1 MNLHIFCCQKMRE
14 LLRGTNIRIPRIAFT
29 IIIFL
34 FIPAILTTAFSFS
47 LGSENVV
54 VIKLD
59 GVINIA
65 TLDLIKEG
73 MDDAHRTDA
82 TAILLLLDT
91 PGGVLDITFE
101 ITKLIEQSSIPVIS
115 FVHPKGATAWSA
127 GTLIVLSS
135 HLAAMAPHS
144 ILGSCQPR
152 AYPSGE
158 LIDDPKLIN
167 SLTEFLVQ
175 RARMHNRNETI
186 AAKFVKENLNMNAED
201 AKNYNVIEKLA
212 TTIEELLN
220 DVDGIEVE
228 VAERGQIMIQ
238 TKDAEIHYFGPSIR
252 VRALRILSD
261 PNIAYLLFILGVW
274 GLIFGFLTTGFE
286 GEILGGILLILGLIG
301 LGFYVDLF
309 VTVLLILGGI
319 LVYVEMRE
327 PGLEFFGPAGV
338 VCLLAG
344 SLLLLRFDPAR
355 WLISPEWYWP
365 FLIIVIVLV
374 AILTGIS
381 ALILYKLF
389 KSAKKRPTVLE
400 FVGEV
405 ARTTDEIGPEKEG
418 FVRFHGEYWRARSD
432 TLIKP
437 DQKVKIIAMD
447 GLVLIVEP
455 LKEK

>member
-1 MNLHIFCCQKMRE
+1 M
-14 LLRGTNIRIPRIAFT
+14 
-29 IIIFL
+29 
-34 FIPAILTTAFSFS
+34 LTTALSFS
-47 LGSENVV
+47 LGSKNVV
-54 VIKLD
+54 AIKLD

-73 MDDAHRTDA
+73 MDYAHRINA

-91 PGGVLDITFE
+91 PGGVLDTTFE
-101 ITKLIEQSSIPVIS
+101 IIKLIEQSSIPVIS
-115 FVHPKGATAWSA
+115 FVYPKGATAWSA
-127 GTLIVLSS
+127 GTFILLSS
-135 HLAAMAPHS
+135 HLTAMAPNS

-158 LIDDPKLIN
+158 LIEDPKLIN

-186 AAKFVKENLNMNAED
+186 AAKFVEENLNMNAEG
-201 AKNYNVIEKLA
+201 AKNYKVVEKLA
-212 TTIEELLN
+212 TTVEELLN

-238 TKDAEIHYFGPSIR
+238 TKNAEIHHFGPSIR

-261 PNIAYLLFILGVW
+261 PNVAYLLFILGVW

-286 GEILGGILLILGLIG
+286 GEIVGGFLLILGLIG

-309 VTVLLILGGI
+309 VAILLMFGGI
-319 LVYVEMRE
+319 LVYVEMRK

-338 VCLLAG
+338 VCLFVG
-344 SLLLLRFDPAR
+344 SLLLLRFDPTR

-365 FLIIVIVLV
+365 FLIIVIILVL
-374 AILTGIS
+374 ILTGIS

-389 KSAKKRPTVLE
+389 KSARKRLTVLE

-405 ARTTDEIGPEKEG
+405 ARTIDEIGPEKEG

-437 DQKVKIIAMD
+437 GEKVKVIGKE

>member
-1 MNLHIFCCQKMRE
+1 MD
-14 LLRGTNIRIPRIAFT
+14 IRIPKIAFV
-29 IIIFL
+29 ISIFL
-34 FIPAILTTAFSFS
+34 FIPAMLTIPFSFS
-47 LGSENVV
+47 LGSKNVV

-59 GVINIA
+59 GVINVA

-73 MDDAHRTDA
+73 MDDAHRTSA
-82 TAILLLLDT
+82 TAIVLLLDT
-91 PGGVLDITFE
+91 PGGVLDATFD
-101 ITKLIEQSSIPVIS
+101 IIGLIEQSSIPVIS

-127 GTLIVLSS
+127 GTFIVLSS
-135 HLAAMAPHS
+135 HVAAMAPHS
-144 ILGSCQPR
+144 ILGACQPR

-175 RARMHNRNETI
+175 RAEIHDRNETI
-186 AAKFVKENLNMNAED
+186 AARFVNENLNIGAED

-212 TTIEELLN
+212 TTVEKLLN

-228 VAERGQIMIQ
+228 VAERGQVTIQ
-238 TKDAEIHYFGPSIR
+238 TKNAEIRYFGPSIR

-274 GLIFGFLTTGFE
+274 GLIFGFLTKGFE
-286 GEILGGILLILGLIG
+286 GEIVGGILLILGLIG

-309 VTVLLILGGI
+309 VAILLILGGI
-319 LVYVEMRE
+319 LVFVEMRE

-338 VCLLAG
+338 LCLLVG

-355 WLISPEWYWP
+355 WSISPGWYWS
-365 FLIIVIVLV
+365 FLVIVIVLV
-374 AILTGIS
+374 AILTFFS

-400 FVGEV
+400 FVGGV
-405 ARTTDEIGPEKEG
+405 ARTIDEIGPEKEG

-437 DQKVKIIAMD
+437 GEKVEIIEKD
-447 GLVLIVEP
+447 GLVLIVAP
-455 LKEK
+455 LNEK